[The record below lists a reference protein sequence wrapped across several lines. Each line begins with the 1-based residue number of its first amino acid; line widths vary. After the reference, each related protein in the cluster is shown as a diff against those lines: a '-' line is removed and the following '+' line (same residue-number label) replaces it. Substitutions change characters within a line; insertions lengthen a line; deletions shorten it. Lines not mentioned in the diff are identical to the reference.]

1 MTATWAD
8 ARRAVIAGLLF
19 MAGMRRRLV
28 LPEQAGSANSLLPR
42 AAEAPKQARLVA
54 DGEDD
59 PQVNG
64 PAPRPVMISF

>member
-1 MTATWAD
+1 MLD
-8 ARRAVIAGLLF
+8 AVIAGLLF
-19 MAGMRRRLV
+19 MAGMRRSEVSR
-28 LPEQAGSANSLLPR
+28 
-42 AAEAPKQARLVA
+42 AEAPKQARLVA